1 MPNDHHPYCSLNSAL
16 REVRLLVLQAG
27 NCDEPLQCRLLTA
40 SLAGNAKYNALSYVW
55 GEYASSST
63 VETTILI
70 DKTSF
75 VITPNLHAALLH
87 LRPPVGGDQLH
98 LWVDAVCINQNDLFE
113 RSSQVAMMRDIY
125 ASAAQVTIW
134 LGEEDEDSDTAFDS
148 LPIIIGKKPWPE
160 DGVSQSKIRRHCA
173 SFFFGLSDRRSWLSR
188 VWILQEL
195 AMGPSDP
202 VVVCGHK
209 HALWSTLVAA
219 WQAIA
224 KEALADFGTRPK
236 EHSADNEASNNGP
249 DIEILTLAKLD
260 VLHNLRQATQLQ
272 GGDSLKKLLMISR
285 TSAATDPRDRIYG
298 LLGLLD
304 ETALDPASSIPIL
317 VDYRKSCSDVYA
329 DAMAHIFS
337 IGEGPYFLSGVCL
350 SGSPCAAPQIPSLP
364 ISAQLDLPSW
374 VPDFTRQGHDQTT
387 QPFGYQFHPPTTMHA
402 SGAGQGAKNGTV
414 LPDRRTLQVEGLIV
428 DKILNVIPFGSSLEA
443 VEENLAHF
451 ETLKS
456 EAGRRFC
463 QFPPEIAPLMFTFR
477 DSEPLWRVLISN
489 KHQKSGY
496 EQAPSSYETMYM
508 SLLDHPTSPEKDRPD
523 NTSSWGAETNEY
535 KEILRSCVG
544 KKSFCTTTN
553 GFVGTCVP
561 ASCTGDMI
569 AIVFGSPTPFVL
581 RPIPSG
587 ADTEQ
592 MYWLIGASYVG
603 GIMNG
608 EMVDELYC
616 EDLMDSTTFIIR

>member
-1 MPNDHHPYCSLNSAL
+1 MPNDRHNYCSLNSAL
-16 REVRLLVLQAG
+16 REIRLLVLQAG
-27 NCDEPLQCRLLTA
+27 TCDEPLQCRLLTA
-40 SLAGNAKYNALSYVW
+40 SLSGNAKYNALSYVW

-63 VETTILI
+63 VEPTILI
-70 DKTSF
+70 DRKSF
-75 VITPNLHAALLH
+75 VVTPNLHAALVH
-87 LRPPVGGDQLH
+87 LRPPVGSDQLL
-98 LWVDAVCINQNDLFE
+98 LWVDAVCINQNDLIE
-113 RSSQVAMMRDIY
+113 RNSQVAMMRDIY

-148 LPIIIGKKPWPE
+148 LPIVIGKEPWPE

-224 KEALADFGTRPK
+224 KEALADFGTRRK
-236 EHSADNEASNNGP
+236 EPTADDEASNNEP
-249 DIEILTLAKLD
+249 DGEILTLAKLD
-260 VLHNLRQATQLQ
+260 MLHSLRQATQFQ
-272 GGDSLKKLLMISR
+272 GGDSLKKLLIISR

-304 ETALDPASSIPIL
+304 EAALDPASRIPIP
-317 VDYRKSCSDVYA
+317 VDYRKSCSDVYV

-337 IGEGPYFLSGVCL
+337 TGEGPYFLSGVCL
-350 SGSPCAAPQIPSLP
+350 SGGPCAAPQIPSLP
-364 ISAQLDLPSW
+364 TSAQLDLPSW
-374 VPDFTRQGHDQTT
+374 VPDFTRQGLDQTT

-402 SGAGQGAKNGTV
+402 SGAGQDAKNGTV
-414 LPDRRTLQVEGLIV
+414 LPDRRILQVEGLIV
-428 DKILNVIPFGSSLEA
+428 DTILNVVPFGSSLEA
-443 VEENLAHF
+443 VKENLTHF
-451 ETLKS
+451 ETLRS
-456 EAGRRFC
+456 EAGCRPC
-463 QFPPEIAPLMFTFR
+463 QFPPEIAPLMSAFR

-496 EQAPSSYETMYM
+496 EQAPSSYKTMYM
-508 SLLDHPTSPEKDRPD
+508 SLLDQQMSPEKYGHD
-523 NTSSWGAETNEY
+523 NTSNWAAEANEY
-535 KEILRSCVG
+535 EEILRSCVG

-553 GFVGTCVP
+553 GFIGTCVP

-569 AIVFGSPTPFVL
+569 ALLFGSPTPFVL
-581 RPIPSG
+581 RPIPTG
-587 ADTEQ
+587 RDTEQ
-592 MYWLIGASYVG
+592 MHWLIGASYIG

-608 EMVDELYC
+608 EIVDELYC
-616 EDLMDSTTFIIR
+616 EDLMDSTTFLVR